1 MCAELAGFLSSTSV
15 GEEVLGGLFLVVIF
29 VDIVVFLITEGV
41 CNKRPSPVQDPV
53 DSPEDCCNE
62 KDDLAQSRNGVQE
75 TVKRHGCRR
84 HQLQEP
90 TEDPCNS
97 TTDSECAPEEEPF
110 SANRLIVDIEF
121 SEKIG
126 RSRMLVRP
134 FVVFGEEL
142 LPVRDSER
150 LVECHALGIRQA
162 ANQTNRAVVTPVC
175 LRALARAS
183 TLACA

>member
-53 DSPEDCCNE
+53 DSPEDCCN
-62 KDDLAQSRNGVQE
+62 KQDDLAQSRNGVQE

-90 TEDPCNS
+90 AENPGDS
-97 TTDSECAPEEEPF
+97 ATDSECAPEEEPL

-121 SEKIG
+121 SEKVG
-126 RSRMLVRP
+126 CSRMFVRP
-134 FVVFGEEL
+134 FTVLSEEL
-142 LPVRDSER
+142 LPVRDGKR
-150 LVECHALGIRQA
+150 FIECHTLRIRQA
-162 ANQTNRAVVTPVC
+162 ANQTNGAVVALVC